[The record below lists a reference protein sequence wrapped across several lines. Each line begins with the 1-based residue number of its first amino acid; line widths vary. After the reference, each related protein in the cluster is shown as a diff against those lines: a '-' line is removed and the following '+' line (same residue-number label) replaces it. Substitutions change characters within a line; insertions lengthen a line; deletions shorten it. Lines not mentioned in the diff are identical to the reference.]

1 MARQFGG
8 IHPARGGDRARPI
21 IIAGFVLF
29 LVFAGL
35 AFVFLQSGNTG
46 KPGPKA
52 VVVEKEEP
60 MKMSTV
66 LVPIQEIITGTPLEP
81 RMFRKE
87 SRPQVGVSERAVK
100 DFEEIRSHYARSLIV
115 PGQPLHK
122 EYITSIKPTS
132 ILTAKIPEGFRAV
145 TIRTDSRTSVEG
157 FVRPGAKVDV
167 EWATRINGAPGVV
180 TIVENAKVLSAERQT
195 ANNNSDKN
203 NNGAPVP
210 STVTLLVTAPDAK
223 KIQLASTTGKLSL
236 SLRGDEDSG
245 RSQGG
250 AGITIRDLLPGGK
263 KKQQEN
269 VDGTVTIGGVKWLL
283 VDGKLVPS
291 GGRGKSDDDEEELEI
306 TE

>member
-8 IHPARGGDRARPI
+8 IHPSRSGDKARPI

-29 LVFAGL
+29 LFFAGA
-35 AFVFLQSGNTG
+35 AFYFLQSGSGGSSGQTSG
-46 KPGPKA
+46 A
-52 VVVEKEEP
+52 VVVEKQQP
-60 MKMSTV
+60 MKMTTV
-66 LVPIQEIITGTPLEP
+66 LVPIQEIKTGVPLEP

-100 DFEEIRSHYARSLIV
+100 DFEEIRSHYARSLVV

-122 EYITSIKPTS
+122 EYITAIKPTN

-167 EWATRINGAPGVV
+167 EWATRINGSPGVV
-180 TIVENAKVLSAERQT
+180 TIVENAKVLSAARSTGEAT
-195 ANNNSDKN
+195 K
-203 NNGAPVP
+203 NGAPVP

-236 SLRGDEDSG
+236 SLRGDDDHG
-245 RSQGG
+245 RSSGG
-250 AGITIRDLLPGGK
+250 GGITIKDLLPGNK
-263 KKQQEN
+263 KRSQEN
-269 VDGTVTIGGVKWLL
+269 VDGVVTIGGVRWLL
-283 VDGKLVPS
+283 VEGKLVPAGS
-291 GGRGKSDDDEEELEI
+291 RGSKGENKDAE
-306 TE
+306 